1 MSNRCNIVLYTCNT
15 MIKPEKFHESF
26 PKTVL
31 RTAIT
36 AVVLTIIFYFGN
48 IFQANGNKLKVFGIS
63 WASIMCITFGGH
75 WTEILFINYLKYYL
89 PKNLA
94 VLFAARIIMWYATA
108 IVLFFISQYVF
119 NTLSGSNQTLGG
131 WQVFGFV
138 YILIQMIIHG
148 IIHLQIKKSFWNGVY

>member
-1 MSNRCNIVLYTCNT
+1 

-26 PKTVL
+26 QKTVL
-31 RTAIT
+31 RTALT
-36 AVVLTIIFYFGN
+36 AAVLTVIFYFGDV
-48 IFQANGNKLKVFGIS
+48 FQTNGNKLKIFGIC

-75 WTEILFINYLKYYL
+75 WTEILFINYLKFYL

-94 VLFAARIIMWYATA
+94 ALYTSRIIMWYATA

-119 NTLSGSNQTLGG
+119 NSLSGGNETIGG
-131 WQVFGFV
+131 WWTFGFL